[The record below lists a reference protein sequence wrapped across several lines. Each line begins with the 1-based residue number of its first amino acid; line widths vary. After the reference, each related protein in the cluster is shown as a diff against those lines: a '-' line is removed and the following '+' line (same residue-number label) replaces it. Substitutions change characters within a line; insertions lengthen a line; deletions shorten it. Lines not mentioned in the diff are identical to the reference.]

1 MKPEQE
7 KSLREVFLRAVE
19 IEDLQAREAYLA
31 EACSGDVS
39 FRQRVERLLAADD
52 EAGAPSEASS
62 PTRTH
67 NGEMAGTQIGP
78 YKLLQQLGE
87 GGCGAVYMAEQEKP
101 VRRKVALKIIKLGM
115 DTKQVVARFEAERQA
130 LAMMDHPNI
139 ARVFDAGATETGRP
153 YFVMELVRG
162 IKITDYCDEHQLS
175 TRQRLDLFMQVC
187 HAVQHAHQKG
197 VIHRDLKPANVLV
210 TEVDG
215 KPLPKVIDFG
225 IAKAVEGR
233 LTDNTLFTAFEQ
245 LVGTPSYMS
254 PEQASLA
261 TADIDTRTDIY
272 SLGVML
278 YQLLTGETPFDT
290 KALLAAGLDEMRRT
304 ISERVPPRPSTR
316 LTSMAPEQVNAVARA
331 HRSEPSRFAH
341 LLAGDLDWIVMKCLE
356 KERGRRYETANGLAM
371 DVQRHLNDEPI
382 VARPPSRLY
391 EFQKTV
397 RRHWVGFAATAA
409 IVLVSLLGT
418 FISVRQATRA
428 NRAEKVS
435 KTEAV
440 KATAVSEYLLDVLRS
455 GVPREL
461 KGIDFTLQELLEDSS
476 VGLSERFRDQPDVE
490 AQVRET
496 IGLIYLDLN
505 QGKLAL
511 PHLEKALSLKRELHG
526 SDSQPVVNLLHQ
538 CGWAW
543 CDYGTDE
550 LTLDDRWAHA
560 KPYLREAQETARRHG
575 IEWRTSRLQ
584 SLGVEGIFL
593 NGLGRH
599 AESDAVAEEMLRV
612 ASIPPRDPKN
622 MAITT
627 AGLAGVRD
635 RQGRLEESE
644 ALYREAVDLHRE
656 SGVMDEPFAGYA
668 LENLAHVYLKQDK
681 LPQAKAAFEEALS
694 IFTQR
699 YSYDH
704 SGIRWNLERLREILE
719 RQQDWLDLEKTL
731 QRILDGQRA
740 AILKPDCPQNLSEA
754 DVVATWFR
762 LAEAIAAQGRA
773 DEAEHQRDLARK
785 FLSTNPP
792 GPDADTGQLADFS
805 KKSGDLEQAEAY
817 YQQSLRVRT
826 RDHHGW
832 VLNPLRGLARLA
844 LATGDVDKARELAL
858 QGLPLKE
865 QFDAGRFPLDK
876 ESVNAFASL
885 LRELGL
891 HAEADSLERARAEV
905 AK

>member
-1 MKPEQE
+1 MNSDPD
-7 KSLREVFLRAVE
+7 SLLMEIFLEAVKL
-19 IEDLQAREAYLA
+19 EDLQARSGYLD
-31 EACSGDVS
+31 EACRGNSTL
-39 FRQRVERLLAADD
+39 RQKVERLLAADAR
-52 EAGAPSEASS
+52 AGAPSVESASITS
-62 PTRTH
+62 DPLLGSRISH
-67 NGEMAGTQIGP
+67 
-78 YKLLQQLGE
+78 YRLLQQIGE
-87 GGCGAVYMAEQEKP
+87 GGCGAVYMAEQESP

-115 DTKQVVARFEAERQA
+115 DTKHVVARFEAERQA
-130 LAMMDHPNI
+130 LAQMDHPNI
-139 ARVFDAGATETGRP
+139 ARVLDAGATESGRP

-162 IKITDYCDEHQLS
+162 TKITDYCDEHQLS
-175 TRQRLDLFMQVC
+175 NRDRLGLFIQVC

-197 VIHRDLKPANVLV
+197 IIHRDLKPSNVLV
-210 TEVDG
+210 TEVDN

-254 PEQASLA
+254 PEQASLS

-290 KALLAAGLDEMRRT
+290 RALLAAGLDEMRRT
-304 ISERVPPRPSTR
+304 ISERVPARPSNR
-316 LTSMAPEQVNAVARA
+316 LTTMAPDQIKSVARA
-331 HRSEPSRFAH
+331 RGIDPSRLAH
-341 LLAGDLDWIVMKCLE
+341 LLADDLDWIVMKCLE
-356 KERGRRYETANGLAM
+356 KERSRRYETANGLAM
-371 DVQRHLNDEPI
+371 DVQRHLNNEPI

-418 FISVRQATRA
+418 FISVRQAIRA
-428 NRAEKVS
+428 NQAEKVS

-461 KGIDFTLQELLEDSS
+461 KGIDFNLQELLGDSS
-476 VGLSERFRDQPDVE
+476 VGLSQRFRDQPDVE

-526 SDSQPVVNLLHQ
+526 SDSQPVVNLLHR

-550 LTLDDRWAHA
+550 LTLEERWEHA

-575 IEWRTSRLQ
+575 VEWRTSRLE
-584 SLGVEGIFL
+584 SLGVEQIFL
-593 NGLGRH
+593 SDLRRS
-599 AESDAVAEEMLRV
+599 AESDAVILEMLRV
-612 ASIPPRDPKN
+612 ASLPPRDPKN

-627 AGLAGVRD
+627 EKLAGMRD
-635 RQGRLEESE
+635 RQGRLKESE
-644 ALYREAVDLHRE
+644 ALYREAVALHRE

-668 LENLAHVYLKQDK
+668 LGSLARVYLRQDK
-681 LPQAKAAFEEALS
+681 LTEAKAAFQEALS

-699 YSYDH
+699 YSYEH
-704 SGIRWNLERLREILE
+704 SGIRWNLDCLRQILQ
-719 RQQDWLDLEKTL
+719 RQQDWPALEKTL
-731 QRILDGQRA
+731 QRILEGQRA
-740 AILKPDCPQNLSEA
+740 AILKPDCPKNLSEA
-754 DVVATWFR
+754 DVVATWFE
-762 LAEAIAAQGRA
+762 LADAIAVQGRTN
-773 DEAEHQRDLARK
+773 EAEHQRDLART

-792 GPDADTGQLADFS
+792 GPDADTGHLADFFD
-805 KKSGDLEQAEAY
+805 GHEAEAY

-826 RDHHGW
+826 REHHGW

-844 LATGDVDKARELAL
+844 LAAGDVDKARELAL

-865 QFDAGRFPLDK
+865 HFDAGGFPLDK

-891 HAEADSLERARAEV
+891 KAEADRFKNGRGEAPN
-905 AK
+905 

>member
-719 RQQDWLDLEKTL
+719 RQQDWLALEKTL